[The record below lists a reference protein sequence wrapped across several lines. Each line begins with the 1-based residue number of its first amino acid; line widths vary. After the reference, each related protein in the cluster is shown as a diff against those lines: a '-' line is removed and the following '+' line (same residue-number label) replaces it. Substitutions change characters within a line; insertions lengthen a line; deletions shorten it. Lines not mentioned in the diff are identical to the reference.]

1 MSAARDSIDAP
12 ADLMSKDSS
21 ESSGTRPPES
31 SGTRPPESSGTR
43 PPENREVNLDER
55 IADLDR
61 RIRALSVYIDD
72 YSDLEI
78 REYIRLLSLYGEL
91 VSRLGR
97 LMRDRQKL
105 SGDQVNELRTAIYA
119 ALDDISKEQ
128 GIKL

>member
-1 MSAARDSIDAP
+1 
-12 ADLMSKDSS
+12 MSKDS
-21 ESSGTRPPES
+21 
-31 SGTRPPESSGTR
+31 PESSGTR

-91 VSRLGR
+91 ASRLGR

-105 SGDQVNELRTAIYA
+105 NGDQVNELRAAIHA
-119 ALDDISKEQ
+119 ALDEISKEQ